1 MNVVSLFNGMN
12 TGRQALENVG
22 IKVKKYYSSEI
33 KPYAIELTQHHFP
46 DTIQVGDVTKW
57 KEWDIDW
64 ESIDLILSGSPC
76 QDLSAAGKRAG
87 INGSRSS
94 LFFVFVEILEH
105 IKTLNPKVLFLQ
117 ENVGSASKLDV
128 GIMSRALG
136 VYPVRINSSLLTA
149 QLRDRY
155 YWSNIKT
162 KETMFDIVTDI
173 PQPKDKGIM
182 FKDIITGGHVE
193 RVKSKTLLEQTER
206 SFGHKDKFSEKAQE
220 YIKGREKFGAS
231 LIYVDKDK
239 ANALLQGDYKM
250 FIKDEIKQDIYL
262 KKRIANGTQTPNL
275 IYVDKDKHSCLNTG
289 SGESSKNQEY
299 LKHRNETTGMITL
312 IYEHN
317 NELRCKTNTKQGF
330 DIVTENDCLD
340 LSFPT
345 SKTRRARVTK
355 GKSPCLMESNNNLY
369 SYKDGLVRT
378 VNQIEMERLQG
389 FPDGYTS
396 ILSKAKAGSL
406 LGDGWT
412 LPIIE
417 HIFNFIKR

>member
-1 MNVVSLFNGMN
+1 MNVLSLFNGMN

-22 IKVKKYYSSEI
+22 IKVDKYYSSEI

-57 KEWDIDW
+57 REWDIDW
-64 ESIDLILSGSPC
+64 KTIDLVLSGSPC

-87 INGSRSS
+87 INGKKSS
-94 LFFVFVEILEH
+94 LFFTFVEILEH
-105 IKTLNPKVLFLQ
+105 IKSLNPKVLFLQ

-155 YWSNIKT
+155 YWSNIRT
-162 KETMFDIVTDI
+162 KETMFDVVTDI

-182 FKDIITGGHVE
+182 FKDIITDGYVE
-193 RVKSKTLLEQTER
+193 RVKSLALLE
-206 SFGHKDKFSEKAQE
+206 SESRICTSQE
-220 YIKGREKFGAS
+220 SIKKRAS
-231 LIYVDKDK
+231 KEFINMIYVD
-239 ANALLQGDYKM
+239 
-250 FIKDEIKQDIYL
+250 
-262 KKRIANGTQTPNL
+262 T
-275 IYVDKDKHSCLNTG
+275 DKHVAIRPRFGNGG
-289 SGESSKNQEY
+289 SQES

-312 IYEHN
+312 IYEVN
-317 NELRCKTNTKQGF
+317 NELRCKTNTSKGYN
-330 DIVTENDCLD
+330 VVSENDCLD

-345 SKTRRARVTK
+345 STTRRGRVTK
-355 GKSPCLMESNNNLY
+355 GKSPCLMESSNNLY
-369 SYKDGLVRT
+369 SYKDGIVRT
-378 VNQIEMERLQG
+378 VNKVEMCRLQG
-389 FPDGYTS
+389 FPDNYCD
-396 ILSKAKAGSL
+396 ILTTAKAGSL

-417 HIFNFIKR
+417 HIFSFIVAD

>member
-1 MNVVSLFNGMN
+1 MKHMNVVSLFNGMN

-22 IKVKKYYSSEI
+22 IKVNKYYSSEI

-57 KEWDIDW
+57 KEWAIDW
-64 ESIDLILSGSPC
+64 QSIDLILSGSPC

-117 ENVGSASKLDV
+117 ENVGSAAKLDI

-136 VYPVRINSSLLTA
+136 VYPVRINSSLVTA

-182 FKDIITGGHVE
+182 FKDIITGGRVE
-193 RVKSKTLLEQTER
+193 RVKSCCLMESISRVQHTQD
-206 SFGHKDKFSEKAQE
+206 G
-220 YIKGREKFGAS
+220 IKSREKFGVPQ
-231 LIYVDKDK
+231 IYVD
-239 ANALLQGDYKM
+239 
-250 FIKDEIKQDIYL
+250 
-262 KKRIANGTQTPNL
+262 T
-275 IYVDKDKHSCLNTG
+275 DKHTCLNTG
-289 SGESSKNQEY
+289 SGNTEKASQRY
-299 LKHRNETTGMITL
+299 LQHRNKTTGMLTL
-312 IYEHN
+312 IHE
-317 NELRCKTNTKQGF
+317 NE
-330 DIVTENDCLD
+330 
-340 LSFPT
+340 
-345 SKTRRARVTK
+345 
-355 GKSPCLMESNNNLY
+355 
-369 SYKDGLVRT
+369 LVRT
-378 VNQIEMERLQG
+378 VNKIEMCRLQG
-389 FPDGYTS
+389 FPDNYCD
-396 ILSKAKAGSL
+396 ILTTAKAGSL

-417 HIFNFIKR
+417 HIFRFIEL

>member
-1 MNVVSLFNGMN
+1 LLTLTATVQTFIDMNVVSLFNGMN

-22 IKVKKYYSSEI
+22 IKVDKYYSSEI

-57 KEWDIDW
+57 KEWNIDW
-64 ESIDLILSGSPC
+64 QSIDLILSGSPC

-87 INGSRSS
+87 INGSKSS

-105 IKTLNPKVLFLQ
+105 IKSLNPKVLFLQ

-136 VYPVRINSSLLTA
+136 VYPCRINSSLVTA

-155 YWSNIKT
+155 YWSNIRT

-173 PQPKDKGIM
+173 PQPKDLGIM
-182 FKDIITGGHVE
+182 FKDIITSGS
-193 RVKSKTLLEQTER
+193 VKRIKSTALLEGYVSKNTFKNDNLEN
-206 SFGHKDKFSEKAQE
+206 AQN
-220 YIKGREKFGAS
+220 YLKSRDAIG
-231 LIYVDKDK
+231 ICPIVYVD
-239 ANALLQGDYKM
+239 
-250 FIKDEIKQDIYL
+250 
-262 KKRIANGTQTPNL
+262 
-275 IYVDKDKHSCLNTG
+275 VDKHVCLKTYRSDG
-289 SGESSKNQEY
+289 SQEY

-312 IYEHN
+312 IYEEN
-317 NELRCKTNTKQGF
+317 NELRCKTNTNKGY

-345 SKTRRARVTK
+345 STTRRARVTK
-355 GKSPCLMESNNNLY
+355 GKSPCIMESNNNLY
-369 SYKDGLVRT
+369 SYKDGIVRT

-396 ILSKAKAGSL
+396 ILSKSKAGSL

-417 HIFNFIKR
+417 HIFKFII

>member
-22 IKVKKYYSSEI
+22 IKVDKYYSSEI
-33 KPYAIELTQHHFP
+33 KPHAIQLTQHHFP

-64 ESIDLILSGSPC
+64 KSIDLILSGSPC
-76 QDLSAAGKRAG
+76 QDLSVAGKRAG
-87 INGSRSS
+87 INGKKSS

-105 IKTLNPKVLFLQ
+105 IKSLNPKVLFLQ

-136 VYPVRINSSLLTA
+136 VYPVRINSSLVTA

-155 YWSNIKT
+155 YWSNIRT
-162 KETMFDIVTDI
+162 KQDGMFGDLVTDI
-173 PQPKDKGIM
+173 PQPKDQKIM
-182 FKDIITGGHVE
+182 FKDIITGGEVNI
-193 RVKSKTLLEQTER
+193 
-206 SFGHKDKFSEKAQE
+206 EKYE
-220 YIKGREKFGAS
+220 F
-231 LIYVDKDK
+231 
-239 ANALLQGDYKM
+239 
-250 FIKDEIKQDIYL
+250 
-262 KKRIANGTQTPNL
+262 P
-275 IYVDKDKHSCLNTG
+275 
-289 SGESSKNQEY
+289 
-299 LKHRNETTGMITL
+299 L

-317 NELRCKTNTKQGF
+317 NELRCKTNTLQGF
-330 DIVTENDCLD
+330 DIVTENDCID

-345 SKTRRARVTK
+345 STTRRGRVTK

-369 SYKDGLVRT
+369 SYKDGIVRT
-378 VNQIEMERLQG
+378 VNQTEMERLQG

-396 ILSKAKAGSL
+396 ILNKAKAGSL

-417 HIFNFIKR
+417 HIFSFIQ